1 MSKFKRSIL
10 PALKRA
16 LARFEAFGC
25 LAYTSTWT
33 PADLHQ
39 GVLL

>member
-1 MSKFKRSIL
+1 MNLIKRFLKFAS
-10 PALKRA
+10 
-16 LARFEAFGC
+16 

-33 PADLHQ
+33 PADLGQ

>member
-1 MSKFKRSIL
+1 MNIRKFL

-16 LARFEAFGC
+16 YASFEAFGC

-33 PADLHQ
+33 PANLHQ

>member
-1 MSKFKRSIL
+1 MSNFKRSIL

-16 LARFEAFGC
+16 YASFEAFGC

-33 PADLHQ
+33 PADLRQ
-39 GVLL
+39 GVEL